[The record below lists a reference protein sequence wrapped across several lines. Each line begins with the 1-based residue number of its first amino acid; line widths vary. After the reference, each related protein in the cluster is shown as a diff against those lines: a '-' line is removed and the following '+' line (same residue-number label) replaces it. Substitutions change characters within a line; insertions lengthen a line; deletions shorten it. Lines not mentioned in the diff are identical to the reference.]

1 MAPETYATG
10 NPSESKRPEP
20 HVPNLEPTAAPRAR
34 AVRRAGGETSRMI
47 KGLVSVIIPTYNRA
61 GRVVEAV
68 RSAQAQTHPLTQII
82 VVDDGSCDDTPRRVA
97 EAGGVEYHYQRNRG
111 QGSARNL
118 GLAHAR
124 GEYVA
129 SLDSDDL
136 WDADFLARSVECL
149 EAFRL
154 DFVFTNWVKLR
165 GGEARESDWLR
176 SGRWRRFQ
184 RDLRGEWSLL
194 TPREVRRLFLGIC
207 PAPSSS
213 LLIRRDSIV
222 RGWGEHMN
230 IADDWYMLVEMAL
243 HRPCRAA
250 FSLAPRWKKRVD
262 GSNVYDDRPFGEIIR
277 KLYLEDFHAFRRD
290 FGARLT
296 RREKLGLARTET
308 QYRLHLL
315 AHELL
320 RGGPAAR
327 RPASA
332 LAARLR
338 AAPGTAVGAPEG
350 AGPDV

>member
-1 MAPETYATG
+1 
-10 NPSESKRPEP
+10 
-20 HVPNLEPTAAPRAR
+20 
-34 AVRRAGGETSRMI
+34 MI

-61 GRVVEAV
+61 ACVVEAV
-68 RSAQAQTHPLTQII
+68 RSAQAQTYPLKQII
-82 VVDDGSCDDTPRRVA
+82 VVDDGSSDDTPRRVA

-118 GLAHAR
+118 GLARAR

-136 WDADFLARSVECL
+136 WGEDFLARSVECL

-154 DFVFTNWVKLR
+154 DFVFTNWVKLGG
-165 GGEARESDWLR
+165 GGEQESDWLR
-176 SGRWRRFQ
+176 NGRWKRFQ

-194 TPREVRRLFLGIC
+194 TPREVRRLFLEIC

-250 FSLAPRWKKRVD
+250 FSLAPRWKKRAD
-262 GSNVYDDRPFGEIIR
+262 GTNVYDERPFGEIVR
-277 KLYLEDFHAFRRD
+277 KLYLEDFPAFRRD
-290 FGARLT
+290 FAARLT
-296 RREKLGLARTET
+296 RREKLGLARIEA
-308 QYRLHLL
+308 QYRLHLY
-315 AHELL
+315 AHELV
-320 RGGPAAR
+320 RNGPAAR
-327 RPASA
+327 LPLSA
-332 LAARLR
+332 LASRLR
-338 AAPGTAVGAPEG
+338 AALGATAGAPGSVE
-350 AGPDV
+350 PDA